1 MKRYL
6 YIGFAVIVLV
16 IFALLMFTRS
26 SDSSTMKIT
35 APVKTGTFEIN
46 VTTTGELEAKSS
58 EKIYGPSGLRSLRIW
73 NVEIEDIIPD
83 GSLVDSGQYVA
94 TLNRT
99 EISNNI
105 KDLES
110 EVEKLQSQYIQTRL
124 DTSMDLRSSRNALI
138 NLKYDLE
145 AKRLKLEQSKY
156 EPPATIRQYEI
167 DVEKAERDYQEAIK
181 GYQLQLEKSRATM
194 QEVEV
199 SLSQERRNLEQLT
212 AIRDEFVIKAPQ
224 SGMVIYRRNF
234 DGSKQGVGSTLST
247 WDNIVATLP
256 DLSRMISKTYVNEI
270 DISRVKTGQSVIIGI
285 DAFPEKK
292 YTGVVTE
299 VANIGEQ
306 LSNSNAKVFEV
317 IIEVNESDSILR
329 PAMTTKNTIITA
341 VIDSVLFIPLEA
353 LQSNDSI
360 SYVFTTKNYRQQ
372 VITGESNENEIIIR
386 AGLDS
391 NAEVLLLA
399 PENPDSY
406 KWAMLDTSIV
416 SRLLKEDET
425 KKLSRVRKGP
435 VSDSLPPGFN
445 IPQGS
450 NPSPGL
456 QPRPGGGAPP
466 TRPRGQR

>member
-1 MKRYL
+1 MKRWV
-6 YIGFAVIVLV
+6 YISLPVVVLV
-16 IFALLMFTRS
+16 IAALWYFTRTKES
-26 SDSSTMKIT
+26 SGEKIIT
-35 APVKTGTFEIN
+35 PVKTGRFEIN

-58 EKIYGPSGLRSLRIW
+58 EKIYGPSGLRTLRIW
-73 NVEIEDIIPD
+73 NVEIENIIPD

-124 DTSMDLRSSRNALI
+124 DTSMELRSSRNTLI

-145 AKRLKLEQSKY
+145 AKQLKLEQSKY
-156 EPPATIRQYEI
+156 EPPATIRQYQI
-167 DVEKAERDYQEAIK
+167 DVEKAERDLQEAIK

-199 SLSQERRNLEQLT
+199 SLNQERRNLEQLT
-212 AIRDEFVIKAPQ
+212 AIREEFVIKAPKA
-224 SGMVIYRRNF
+224 GMVIYRRNF
-234 DGSKQGVGSTLST
+234 DGSKQGVGSTLNT
-247 WDNIVATLP
+247 WDNVVATLP

-270 DISRVKTGQSVIIGI
+270 DISKVKTGQKVKIGI
-285 DAFPEKK
+285 DAFPEKE
-292 YTGVVTE
+292 YTGAVTE

-317 IIEVNESDSILR
+317 IIEVNEYDPILR
-329 PAMTTKNTIITA
+329 PAMTTKNTILTA

-360 SYVFTTKNYRQQ
+360 SYVFTSKNYRQQ

-386 AGLDS
+386 AGLEPAD
-391 NAEVLLLA
+391 EVLLLA
-399 PENPDSY
+399 PDDPESY
-406 KWAMLDTSIV
+406 RLIMLDPSV
-416 SRLLKEDET
+416 MDQLKKEDQARQKAQT
-425 KKLSRVRKGP
+425 GQFSG
-435 VSDSLPPGFN
+435 DSLPPGFRM
-445 IPQGS
+445 PPGGPSRKDFQRP
-450 NPSPGL
+450 PSP
-456 QPRPGGGAPP
+456 APP
-466 TRPRGQR
+466 SSRPPRQR

>member
-6 YIGFAVIVLV
+6 YIGLAVIVLV
-16 IFALLMFTRS
+16 IIALLVFTRPGDAS
-26 SDSSTMKIT
+26 SAKIT

-46 VTTTGELEAKSS
+46 VTTTGELEAQRS

-145 AKRLKLEQSKY
+145 AKRLKLEQSRY

-212 AIRDEFVIKAPQ
+212 AIRDEFVIKAPK

-234 DGSKQGVGSTLST
+234 DGSKQGVGSTLNT

-256 DLSRMISKTYVNEI
+256 DLNRMISKTYVNEI
-270 DISRVKTGQSVIIGI
+270 DISRVKIGQQVIIGV

-317 IIEVNESDSILR
+317 IIVVNESDSIMR

-353 LQSNDSI
+353 LQSNDSMN
-360 SYVFTTKNYRQQ
+360 YVFTAKNYRQQ

-386 AGLDS
+386 AGLNSDDK
-391 NAEVLLLA
+391 VLLLA
-399 PENPDSY
+399 PENPESY
-406 KWAMLDTSIV
+406 RLVMVDTSLV
-416 SRLLKEDET
+416 NRLMREDER
-425 KKLSRVRKGP
+425 KKSNPLRNGKMN
-435 VSDSLPPGFN
+435 DSLPPGFTM
-445 IPQGS
+445 PPGS
-450 NPSPGL
+450 APPPGL
-456 QPRPGGGAPP
+456 QPPPQGGPPPSRP
-466 TRPRGQR
+466 PRKR

>member
-6 YIGFAVIVLV
+6 YIGLAVIVAA
-16 IFALLMFTRS
+16 IIALLVFTRS
-26 SDSSTMKIT
+26 GDVPATKIT

-58 EKIYGPSGLRSLRIW
+58 EKIYGPSGLRTLRIW

-156 EPPATIRQYEI
+156 EPPATIRQYQI

-199 SLSQERRNLEQLT
+199 SLSQEKRNLEQLT
-212 AIRDEFVIKAPQ
+212 AIRDEFVIKAPKA
-224 SGMVIYRRNF
+224 GMVIYRRNF
-234 DGSKQGVGSTLST
+234 DGSKQGVGSTLNT
-247 WDNIVATLP
+247 WDNVVATLP

-270 DISRVKTGQSVIIGI
+270 DISKVKIRQQVTIGI

-360 SYVFTTKNYRQQ
+360 SYVFTSRNVRQQ
-372 VITGESNENEIIIR
+372 VITGESNENEIIVR
-386 AGLDS
+386 AGLDIDD
-391 NAEVLLLA
+391 EVLLLA
-399 PENPDSY
+399 PENPESY
-406 KWAMLDTSIV
+406 KWVMLDPSLV
-416 SRLLKEDET
+416 NQLMKEDE
-425 KKLSRVRKGP
+425 KKKIDQNHQKSP
-435 VSDSLPPGFN
+435 NDALPPGFN
-445 IPQGS
+445 IPPGTKPSHRFQGPPAGGTP
-450 NPSPGL
+450 PSGH
-456 QPRPGGGAPP
+456 PR
-466 TRPRGQR
+466 QR

>member
-6 YIGFAVIVLV
+6 YIGLAVVAALIV
-16 IFALLMFTRS
+16 ALWYFTRVKE
-26 SDSSTMKIT
+26 SSTKKIT
-35 APVKTGTFEIN
+35 APVKSGKFEIN

-58 EKIYGPSGLRSLRIW
+58 EKIYGPSGLRTLRIW

-124 DTSMDLRSSRNALI
+124 DTSMDLRSSRNTLI

-212 AIRDEFVIKAPQ
+212 AIRDEFVIKAPKA
-224 SGMVIYRRNF
+224 GMVIYRRNF
-234 DGSKQGVGSTLST
+234 DGSKQGVGSTLNT

-270 DISRVKTGQSVIIGI
+270 DISRVKTRQQVIVGI
-285 DAFPEKK
+285 DAFPEKE
-292 YTGVVTE
+292 YTGEVTE

-317 IIEVNESDSILR
+317 IIEINEYDSILR
-329 PAMTTKNTIITA
+329 PAMTTKNTIMTA

-360 SYVFTTKNYRQQ
+360 SYVFTAKNYRQQ
-372 VITGESNENEIIIR
+372 VMTGESNENEIIIR
-386 AGLDS
+386 AGLNKED
-391 NAEVLLLA
+391 EVLLLA

-406 KWAMLDTSIV
+406 KLVMLDTSIV
-416 SRLLKEDET
+416 NQLKREDAL
-425 KKLSRVRKGP
+425 KKTNRNRHP
-435 VSDSLPPGFN
+435 QMSDSLPPGFKM
-445 IPQGS
+445 PPGS
-450 NPSPGL
+450 NPSPGFQRL
-456 QPRPGGGAPP
+456 TGDNPP
-466 TRPRGQR
+466 PSRTRRQR

>member
-1 MKRYL
+1 MKRL
-6 YIGFAVIVLV
+6 VYIGLPAIVL
-16 IFALLMFTRS
+16 IIAALWYFTRTRE
-26 SDSSTMKIT
+26 SSTEKIL
-35 APVKTGTFEIN
+35 APAKTGKFEIN

-58 EKIYGPSGLRSLRIW
+58 EKIYGPSGLRTLRIW

-110 EVEKLQSQYIQTRL
+110 EVEKLQSQYVQTRL
-124 DTSMDLRSSRNALI
+124 DTSMDLRSSRNTLI

-167 DVEKAERDYQEAIK
+167 DVEKAERDLQEAIK

-199 SLSQERRNLEQLT
+199 SLNQERRNLEQLT
-212 AIRDEFVIKAPQ
+212 AIREEFVIKAPKA
-224 SGMVIYRRNF
+224 GMVIYRRNF
-234 DGSKQGVGSTLST
+234 DGSKQGVGSSLNT
-247 WDNIVATLP
+247 WDNVVATLP

-270 DISRVKTGQSVIIGI
+270 DISKVKTGQKVKIGI
-285 DAFPEKK
+285 DAFPEKE
-292 YTGVVTE
+292 YTGLVTE

-317 IIEVNESDSILR
+317 IIEVNEYDSILR
-329 PAMTTKNTIITA
+329 PAMTTKNTILTA
-341 VIDSVLFIPLEA
+341 VIDSVLFIPMEA

-360 SYVFTTKNYRQQ
+360 SYVFTAGNNRQQ
-372 VITGESNENEIIIR
+372 VVTGESNENEIIIR
-386 AGLDS
+386 AGLKPTD
-391 NAEVLLLA
+391 EVLLLA
-399 PENPDSY
+399 PDNPESY
-406 KWAMLDTSIV
+406 KMILLDPSHTEQ
-416 SRLLKEDET
+416 LKREAEAKQLQT
-425 KKLSRVRKGP
+425 RQFRG
-435 VSDSLPPGFN
+435 DSLPPGFTAA
-445 IPQGS
+445 
-450 NPSPGL
+450 
-456 QPRPGGGAPP
+456 PGGVPP
-466 TRPRGQR
+466 KGFQRPPDRTPPPSGSPRKR

>member
-1 MKRYL
+1 MKRL
-6 YIGFAVIVLV
+6 VYIGLPVIVL
-16 IFALLMFTRS
+16 IIAALWYFTRTRES
-26 SDSSTMKIT
+26 SVEKIL
-35 APVKTGTFEIN
+35 APVKTGRFEIN

-58 EKIYGPSGLRSLRIW
+58 EKIYGPSGLRTLRIW

-124 DTSMDLRSSRNALI
+124 DTSMDLRSSRNTLI

-167 DVEKAERDYQEAIK
+167 DVEKAERDLQEAIK
-181 GYQLQLEKSRATM
+181 GYQLQLEKSQATM

-199 SLSQERRNLEQLT
+199 SLNQERRNLEQLT
-212 AIRDEFVIKAPQ
+212 AIREEFVIKAPKA
-224 SGMVIYRRNF
+224 GMVIYRRNF
-234 DGSKQGVGSTLST
+234 DGSKQGVGSSLNT
-247 WDNIVATLP
+247 WDNVVATLP

-270 DISRVKTGQSVIIGI
+270 DISKVKTGQKVKIGI
-285 DAFPEKK
+285 DAFPEKE

-317 IIEVNESDSILR
+317 IIEVNEYDSILR
-329 PAMTTKNTIITA
+329 PAMTTKNTILTA

-360 SYVFTTKNYRQQ
+360 SYVFTAKNSRQQ

-386 AGLDS
+386 AGLEPAD
-391 NAEVLLLA
+391 EVLLLA
-399 PENPDSY
+399 PDNPESY
-406 KWAMLDTSIV
+406 KLVMLDPSVINQ
-416 SRLLKEDET
+416 LKKEAENKVQVQT
-425 KKLSRVRKGP
+425 RQFPG
-435 VSDSLPPGFN
+435 DSLPPGFGM
-445 IPQGS
+445 PPGS
-450 NPSPGL
+450 AFRKGL
-456 QPRPGGGAPP
+456 QRPANHTPPSSGFPR
-466 TRPRGQR
+466 QR

>member
-1 MKRYL
+1 MKRL
-6 YIGFAVIVLV
+6 VYIGLPVVVL
-16 IFALLMFTRS
+16 IIAALWYFTRTKE
-26 SDSSTMKIT
+26 STGEKII
-35 APVKTGTFEIN
+35 APVQTGRFEIN

-58 EKIYGPSGLRSLRIW
+58 EKIYGPSGLRTLRIW

-124 DTSMDLRSSRNALI
+124 DTSMDLRSSRNTLI

-167 DVEKAERDYQEAIK
+167 DVEKAERDLQEAIK
-181 GYQLQLEKSRATM
+181 GYQLQLEKSKATM

-199 SLSQERRNLEQLT
+199 SLNQERRNLEQLT
-212 AIRDEFVIKAPQ
+212 AIREEFVIRAPK

-234 DGSKQGVGSTLST
+234 DGSKQGVGSTLNT
-247 WDNIVATLP
+247 WDNVVATLH

-270 DISRVKTGQSVIIGI
+270 DISKVKTGQHVKIGI
-285 DAFPEKK
+285 DAFPEKE
-292 YTGVVTE
+292 YTGMVTE

-306 LSNSNAKVFEV
+306 LNNSNAKVFEV
-317 IIEVNESDSILR
+317 IIEVNEYDSILR
-329 PAMTTKNTIITA
+329 PAMTTKNTILTA
-341 VIDSVLFIPLEA
+341 VIDSVLYIPLEA

-360 SYVFTTKNYRQQ
+360 SYVFTAKNYRQH
-372 VITGESNENEIIIR
+372 VITGESNENEIIVR
-386 AGLDS
+386 AGLQPAD
-391 NAEVLLLA
+391 EVLLLA
-399 PENPDSY
+399 PDNPESF
-406 KWAMLDTSIV
+406 KLVMLDPSLV
-416 SRLLKEDET
+416 DQLKKEDEN
-425 KKLSRVRKGP
+425 KKQALSRQFQD
-435 VSDSLPPGFN
+435 DSLPPGFSMK
-445 IPQGS
+445 PGS
-450 NPSPGL
+450 
-456 QPRPGGGAPP
+456 APP
-466 TRPRGQR
+466 KGFQRPHQGATPPRQR